1 MQHSNVTFKKKM
13 RILVTGTSTTF
24 NTTAACTLLDTD
36 VSWEVI
42 TSYQSAL
49 PKWELLPCVNSSRL
63 FQDLKE
69 HVPDETNGLVIEVVA
84 LSFFQKSWVKERLK
98 TSQVPLMIVHTAPAS
113 CLDKSVLEL
122 FDQVYI
128 TKTQVADKQSQYYS
142 TFLDNTKTDTSFNEF
157 KKQLRMLEVDQCLKI
172 ENESVQIVSL
182 KTKKTET
189 LSNSSSSGSKL
200 PSSSSK
206 LVVSSS
212 SEPLKSEVKQADKTM
227 KESASKIQTTVEY
240 CDKPS
245 KITLS
250 DDCTELWVNLTYAKG
265 KNIDEVLTTFESI
278 LGNELITSMF
288 SKTTYNKRPED
299 CTVCVYF
306 QVFEQRRHLFVSL
319 LSDML
324 LSLRQENIIHRGS
337 IVF

>member
-1 MQHSNVTFKKKM
+1 M

-98 TSQVPLMIVHTAPAS
+98 TSQAPLVIVHTAPAS

-142 TFLDNTKTDTSFNEF
+142 TFLDSNRTDTKTETSFNEF

-172 ENESVQIVSL
+172 ENESVQIVNL
-182 KTKKTET
+182 KVKKTQAI
-189 LSNSSSSGSKL
+189 SNSSTSGNGSKL
-200 PSSSSK
+200 PSSSIK
-206 LVVSSS
+206 LVSSS
-212 SEPLKSEVKQADKTM
+212 SEPVKCEVKQADKTM
-227 KESASKIQTTVEY
+227 KESASKLQTTVEY